1 VTGQNQRNLI
11 RRSLERG
18 DRTIP
23 EGRFEGAHGRR
34 VRCSL
39 CHATGLGLMN
49 PSPWSISPWQIPH
62 VQEHLAPCKCG
73 LTFLSQG
80 HLNQHV
86 KPGRYP
92 YRSLTHGRP

>member
-1 VTGQNQRNLI
+1 MTGQTQRMLI

-23 EGRFEGAHGRR
+23 EGRFESAGGHR

-39 CHATGLGLMN
+39 CHCTGLGLTT
-49 PSPWSISPWQIPH
+49 PTVPQLSPWQIPH

-80 HLNQHV
+80 HLSQHV
-86 KPGRYP
+86 KAGRYP
-92 YRSLTHGRP
+92 YRSLIHGPA